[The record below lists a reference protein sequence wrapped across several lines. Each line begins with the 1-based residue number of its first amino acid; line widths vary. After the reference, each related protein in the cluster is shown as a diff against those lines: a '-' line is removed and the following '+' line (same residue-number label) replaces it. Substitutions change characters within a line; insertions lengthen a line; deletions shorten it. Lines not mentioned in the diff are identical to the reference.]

1 MYVKKD
7 DKQLYCPYEIKK
19 KNTGK
24 KYYCKPG
31 NIRGGFIFVVSFLP
45 RK

>member
-24 KYYCKPG
+24 NYYIT
-31 NIRGGFIFVVSFLP
+31 NTLY
-45 RK
+45 